1 VKTEPPTH
9 APEGRPVALALGALG
24 IVFGDIGTSPLY
36 TLHECVHFGGAPTV
50 RPVDILGV
58 LSLIFWSLTMVVT
71 VKYLTFIM
79 RADNHG
85 EGGIFALLALIPR
98 RLRTARSGDIG
109 WAAILVVVGAALL
122 YGDGMI
128 TPAISVLSAMEG
140 LEVATPALRPFV
152 LPLTCVVLFGLFAI
166 QSRGTGKVGAV
177 FGPVMA
183 VWFLTIAGLGVVH
196 IARHPSVLAAF
207 SPTYAASFFGEHG
220 LRGSLVLGAVVLA
233 VTGGE
238 ALYADM
244 GHFGARPIRIAWLAV
259 VMPALV
265 ANYFGQGALMLEDPA
280 ADHNPFF
287 AMVPAGGWTYALVG
301 LATAATVIAS
311 QALISGAFSLTH
323 QAVQLGY
330 LPRVK
335 VTHTSR
341 SAEGQIF
348 VPEVNV
354 VLAVACIALVL
365 TFQHSARLASAYG
378 IAVTGTMAITSIIF
392 FEVTRTT
399 WRWPMWKSVSLL
411 VLFLSFDV
419 PFFVTNLFKF
429 VDGGYV
435 PVVVAAVLCVVM
447 ITWNRGRRI
456 YIERVETIAPSTETL
471 ISELAL
477 KKTARTPGSCIFL
490 TGRSK
495 SLPLSLVNYVGR
507 LRALP
512 EHVVLLTIEIIH
524 APYAADDAMRLD
536 VLGAGIVRL
545 TIERGFLDVPNL
557 GPLVDRAVARFELP
571 IDCAEVTYCI
581 GRETFLA
588 TSAGSMGALSERL
601 FAFLARNARSA
612 ATVFCIPPEQV
623 IEIGSQIDL

>member
-9 APEGRPVALALGALG
+9 APEGRLVALALGALG

-36 TLHECVHFGGAPTV
+36 TLHECVHFAGAPTV

-71 VKYLTFIM
+71 VKYLTFMM

-85 EGGIFALLALIPR
+85 EGGIFALLALIPQR
-98 RLRTARSGDIG
+98 FRTARSGDIG

-152 LPLTCVVLFGLFAI
+152 LPLTCVVLIGLFAI

-177 FGPVMA
+177 FGPVMV

-287 AMVPAGGWTYALVG
+287 AMVPAGGWTYALVV
-301 LATAATVIAS
+301 LAAAATVIAS

-335 VTHTSR
+335 VTHTSQ

-447 ITWNRGRRI
+447 VTWNRGRRI
-456 YIERVETIAPSTETL
+456 YVERLESIAPPMDVLLEKLS
-471 ISELAL
+471 S
-477 KKTARTPGSCIFL
+477 KNVARTPGACVFL
-490 TGRSK
+490 TGRVAGV
-495 SLPLSLVNYVGR
+495 PLSLVNYVTR
-507 LRALP
+507 LHVLP
-512 EHVVLLTIEIIH
+512 ENVVLLTIDVGH
-524 APYAADDAMRLD
+524 VPYAADDAMRLEA
-536 VLGAGIVRL
+536 LGAGICRL
-545 TIERGFLDVPNL
+545 TIDRGFLDVPDL
-557 GPLVDRAVARFELP
+557 GPLLDRAVARFQLP
-571 IDCAEVTYCI
+571 IDCAEVTYCV

-588 TSAGSMGALSERL
+588 TSAGSMGAVSEGL

-612 ATVFCIPPEQV
+612 ATVFRLNPAQV
-623 IEIGSQIDL
+623 IELGSQIDL